1 MKLHDLLI
9 NVILTNR
16 VKIKNNRDDLKTIAK
31 GEVRHILHSRPN
43 YCDIKD
49 AEIDYIEV
57 KKHKMIIVLQ
67 EKEIIVD
74 E

>member
-9 NVILTNR
+9 NIILSDK
-16 VKIKNNRDDLKTIAK
+16 VKIKNNRNDLKTIAK
-31 GEVRHILHSRPN
+31 GEVRHMLHSTPN

-49 AEIDYIEV
+49 AEIDYIYT
-57 KKHKMIIVLQ
+57 KKNKMIIVLQ
-67 EKEIIVD
+67 EKEITVD